1 MATIRM
7 SEKEAIERGFL
18 KPEEATEKTKSKKEK
33 VRYIRVP
40 VVEHHVKNKIVGPG
54 IWHVAVFV
62 LAWLL
67 GYTMAIHGFP

>member
-18 KPEEATEKTKSKKEK
+18 KPEDASKKTKSKKEE

-40 VVEHHVKNKIVGPG
+40 VIEHHTKYKVVGPG
-54 IWHVAVFV
+54 IWHLAVFV

-67 GYTMAIHGFP
+67 GFSMGLHYAG